1 MARPMPDLEL
11 EALQRSVHLADYAR
25 SVGYEPRP
33 RDSTRGVTVL
43 EHPQTRDC
51 IAVARAEN
59 GQWIFASLPYY
70 TPRGGDEPAHR
81 SRERLRDCIAR
92 TPDQGWVVEFV
103 QHCER
108 VTGRREPSLDEVR
121 DHLRAWE
128 DVERARIPTA
138 PTPLRGG
145 APPEKSEVRA
155 PSAAEPTLAGVAP
168 DAPLDRRMGDRFP
181 SLAPLI
187 PNETE
192 VQERLRRWQEAQRAI
207 DLKLGRP
214 AEHASPRLAPPTG
227 ADSRGVDTGLPSAEL
242 ARNPG
247 GAPSLDPAKRALGQ
261 RRYDWSPPVD
271 VPSPLGRTVRDRG
284 SDRGR

>member
-1 MARPMPDLEL
+1 MPDLEL
-11 EALQRSVHLADYAR
+11 EALQRSIHLADYAR
-25 SVGYEPRP
+25 SLGYEPRP
-33 RDSTRGVTVL
+33 RDSTPGVTVL

-51 IAVARAEN
+51 IAVARAES

-70 TPRGGDEPAHR
+70 TPRGGEESADR

-108 VTGRREPSLDEVR
+108 VSGRREPSVDEVR
-121 DHLRAWE
+121 DHLRAWQE
-128 DVERARIPTA
+128 VERARIPAA
-138 PTPLRGG
+138 PALVGGG
-145 APPEKSEVRA
+145 APSHKSEVHA
-155 PSAAEPTLAGVAP
+155 HSTMEHALTGAAR
-168 DAPLDRRMGDRFP
+168 DASLNRRIGDWFP
-181 SLAPLI
+181 SPAPLI

-192 VQERLRRWQEAQRAI
+192 VQARLRRWQEAQRAI

-214 AEHASPRLAPPTG
+214 AEHASPRLAPPIG

-261 RRYDWSPPVD
+261 RRYDWSLPVD
-271 VPSPLGRTVRDRG
+271 LPSPLGRTVRDRG

>member
-1 MARPMPDLEL
+1 MPDLEL
-11 EALQRSVHLADYAR
+11 EALQRSIHLADYAR

-33 RDSTRGVTVL
+33 RDSTPGVTVL
-43 EHPQTRDC
+43 EHPQTGDC
-51 IAVARAEN
+51 IAVARAES

-70 TPRGGDEPAHR
+70 TPRGGEEPADR
-81 SRERLRDCIAR
+81 SRERLRDCIVR

-108 VTGRREPSLDEVR
+108 VSGRPEPSVDEVR
-121 DHLRAWE
+121 GHLRAWQE
-128 DVERARIPTA
+128 AERGGIPAA

-145 APPEKSEVRA
+145 TPPHKSEVHA
-155 PSAAEPTLAGVAP
+155 PSAAEPALARATRN
-168 DAPLDRRMGDRFP
+168 ASLNRRIGDWFP
-181 SLAPLI
+181 SPAPLI

-214 AEHASPRLAPPTG
+214 AEHASPRPAPSIG
-227 ADSRGVDTGLPSAEL
+227 ANSRGVDTGLPSAEL
-242 ARNPG
+242 AGNPV
-247 GAPSLDPAKRALGQ
+247 GAPSRDLARRALGQ

-271 VPSPLGRTVRDRG
+271 MPSPLGRTVRDRG

>member
-1 MARPMPDLEL
+1 MPDLEL
-11 EALQRSVHLADYAR
+11 EALQRSIHLAEYAR
-25 SVGYEPRP
+25 RVGYEPRP
-33 RDSTRGVTVL
+33 RDSTPGVTVL

-51 IAVARAEN
+51 IAVARAES

-70 TPRGGDEPAHR
+70 TPRGGEEPADR
-81 SRERLRDCIAR
+81 SRERLRDCIVR

-103 QHCER
+103 QHYER
-108 VTGRREPSLDEVR
+108 VSGRPEPSVDEVR
-121 DHLRAWE
+121 EHLRAWQE
-128 DVERARIPTA
+128 VKRAGIPAA
-138 PTPLRGG
+138 PT
-145 APPEKSEVRA
+145 PPEKSEVRA
-155 PSAAEPTLAGVAP
+155 PSAAEPALAGAAR
-168 DAPLDRRMGDRFP
+168 DASLNRRIGDWTP
-181 SLAPLI
+181 SPVSLI

-192 VQERLRRWQEAQRAI
+192 VQERLRRWKEAQRAI
-207 DLKLGRP
+207 DLKLARP
-214 AEHASPRLAPPTG
+214 AEHAQPRPAPSIG